1 MEESQAMKIG
11 YLCLLIACV
20 LPIVATGIA
29 KWGGKA
35 FNNRRPREWLAQQ
48 QGYRLRA
55 NAAQANSWEAL
66 AIFGFA
72 LLAAYQ
78 RTAPS
83 STIDVLSVVFV
94 VSRLLFLLFYLADIH
109 LARTAVW
116 FVGFAA
122 SLALFFI

>member
-1 MEESQAMKIG
+1 MKIG
-11 YLCLLIACV
+11 ILCLFIACI

-29 KWGGKA
+29 KFGDKS

-48 QGYRLRA
+48 QGYRARA
-55 NAAQANSWEAL
+55 NAAQGNSWEAL

-78 RTAPS
+78 RGAPAQ
-83 STIDVLSVVFV
+83 TIDVLSVVFV
-94 VSRLLFLLFYLADIH
+94 VSRLLFILFYLADIH
-109 LARTAVW
+109 LMRTLVW
-116 FVGFAA
+116 TVGFGV